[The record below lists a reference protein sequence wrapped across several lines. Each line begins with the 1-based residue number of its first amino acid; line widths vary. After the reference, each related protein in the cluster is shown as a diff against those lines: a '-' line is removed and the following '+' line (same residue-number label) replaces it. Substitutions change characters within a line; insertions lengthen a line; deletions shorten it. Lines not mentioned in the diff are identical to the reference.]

1 MRKQLELM
9 TGTKYS
15 DPGTVTNDEQD
26 KETHETEG
34 ITFEYGVA
42 SNAAGRDRWRLHQS
56 GAPHRA
62 AG

>member
-1 MRKQLELM
+1 M